1 MTAMGAIGYAA
12 APRLAA
18 VGDPT
23 GEAQVAFTSSLGQ
36 FPLASDALNA
46 VMLAD
51 SDDLSASLSP
61 TLEGPSAATGAT
73 LTRRRRKQ

>member
-1 MTAMGAIGYAA
+1 MTAIGLIGYAA

-18 VGDPT
+18 IDDPT
-23 GEAQVAFTSSLGQ
+23 VEAHAAFTSSLGQ

-51 SDDLSASLSP
+51 SRRSPPAFTLAGGSFASP
-61 TLEGPSAATGAT
+61 RG
-73 LTRRRRKQ
+73 RR